1 MTTAPGDANGAESV
15 DLRFLT
21 RDVSAEEAAAVTA
34 VIVAA
39 VREEES
45 APPPPAR
52 SEWSHP
58 RSAVRAPVEVGP
70 GRWAGSARCR

>member
-1 MTTAPGDANGAESV
+1 MTTESGEPNGAESI

-21 RDVSAEEAAAVTA
+21 RNVSAEEAAAVTA

-39 VREEES
+39 VHEEQA

-52 SEWSHP
+52 SAWSHP
-58 RSAVRAPVEVGP
+58 RHALRPPIEVGA
-70 GRWAGSARCR
+70 GRWGSALR